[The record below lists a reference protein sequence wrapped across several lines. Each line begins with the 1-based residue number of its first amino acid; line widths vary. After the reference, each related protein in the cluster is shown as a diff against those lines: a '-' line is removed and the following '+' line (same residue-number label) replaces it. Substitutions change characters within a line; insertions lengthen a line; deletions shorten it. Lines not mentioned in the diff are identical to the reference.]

1 VAHSRAA
8 VPSCSRLFVFVSRSG
23 ASPRLVVWFVFPVL
37 TGGCLVLMLA
47 EVRIVEPL
55 SPAARILLAVVAHSR
70 AAVPSC
76 SRLFVFV
83 SRSGASPRVVVWF
96 VFPVLT
102 GGCLVLMLAEVRKHS
117 GRN

>member
-1 VAHSRAA
+1 MSCSLPPGCSRISANILPVLRTQNWDRMLAEVRIVEPLSPAARILLAVVAHSRAA

-47 EVRIVEPL
+47 EVR
-55 SPAARILLAVVAHSR
+55 
-70 AAVPSC
+70 
-76 SRLFVFV
+76 
-83 SRSGASPRVVVWF
+83 
-96 VFPVLT
+96 
-102 GGCLVLMLAEVRKHS
+102 KHS